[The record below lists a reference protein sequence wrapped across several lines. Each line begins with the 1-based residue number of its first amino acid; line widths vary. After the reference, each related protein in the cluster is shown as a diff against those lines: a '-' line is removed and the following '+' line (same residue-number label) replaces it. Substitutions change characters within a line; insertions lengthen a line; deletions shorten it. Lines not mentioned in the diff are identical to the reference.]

1 MQNVKNIDD
10 FVKAVNSAID
20 SKENLEQ
27 ALNKAVEEALPKDE
41 VVDETSKKKY
51 FDNLEAFVNFLPNAI
66 KNFFNE
72 GNLNKLGEELERF

>member
-51 FDNLEAFVNFLPNAI
+51 FVRIRAYRNI
-66 KNFFNE
+66 K
-72 GNLNKLGEELERF
+72 GGTIYGKWSKVKVKKVK